1 MNEKSTSSKEEPK
14 QSIQK
19 VKLVGFLW
27 TTRTLLAIARD
38 FLLIILLLIL
48 IVGAV
53 FLIAALPQIT
63 SGLGTL
69 MAVPQ
74 LMQTMQNGNP
84 QALLQ
89 GLQEQ
94 VAQGDWD
101 GALAQVRTLES
112 IIPKE
117 EMPLEDQ
124 QRLAQLKQALEKK
137 DKKQFDLVMADL
149 EKHTEESNSQ
159 Q

>member
-1 MNEKSTSSKEEPK
+1 MSEKSTSSKEEAK
-14 QSIQK
+14 QPLQK

-38 FLLIILLLIL
+38 LLLIILLSIF
-48 IVGAV
+48 IGGAI

-63 SGLGTL
+63 SGLSTL

-74 LMQTMQNGNP
+74 LMQTMQDGNP

-94 VAQGDWD
+94 VNQGDWD

-117 EMPLEDQ
+117 EMPPEDQ
-124 QRLAQLKQALEKK
+124 QRLAQLKKSLENK

-149 EKHTEESNSQ
+149 EKYMKESNSKE
-159 Q
+159 